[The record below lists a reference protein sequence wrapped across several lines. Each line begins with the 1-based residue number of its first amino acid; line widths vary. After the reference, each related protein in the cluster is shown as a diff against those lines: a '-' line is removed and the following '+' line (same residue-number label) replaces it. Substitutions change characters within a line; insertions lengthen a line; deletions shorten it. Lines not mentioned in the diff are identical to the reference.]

1 MQSHLNVLNQEDVK
15 ESCKS
20 LQVELKPLTAS
31 LKYVVMSPNSTYHV
45 IINTGL
51 YDKQIEWLLTIL
63 KTYKSVIEYTFD
75 DIKGIN
81 LSLCMIILEDE

>member
-1 MQSHLNVLNQEDVK
+1 MGGIDVENIGCIDYNKLLDATPTIMQSHLNVLNQEDVK

-51 YDKQIEWLLTIL
+51 YDKQIE
-63 KTYKSVIEYTFD
+63 
-75 DIKGIN
+75 
-81 LSLCMIILEDE
+81 